1 MARIETESRSHVN
14 RQPVCRVRSNNR
26 METIGDRVRK
36 LREASKGSDGSQ
48 PLPRKELSAAVGMAK
63 TTLQTLEDN
72 NQESTKK
79 LHRLAAYF
87 RVRVEWLETGKGP
100 MYETGSPSYTVRLD
114 PAILAEAE
122 KLVGAR
128 EHWLQTR
135 YGLPERAQWLA
146 RVYERLMT
154 DGGKLTNEH
163 RAAILDDA
171 KTGEPN
177 ETQEPTG
184 KHRYG
189 KK

>member
-1 MARIETESRSHVN
+1 
-14 RQPVCRVRSNNR
+14 
-26 METIGDRVRK
+26 METIGDRIK
-36 LREASKGSDGSQ
+36 GLRMASKGADGKV
-48 PLPRKELSAAVGMAK
+48 PLSREELAKAVGMAK

-72 NQESTKK
+72 KQKTTTK

-87 RVRVEWLETGKGP
+87 HVRVAWLETGKGP
-100 MYETGSPSYTVRLD
+100 MYETGSASYTVRLD

-154 DGGKLTNEH
+154 DGGRLTNEH
-163 RAAILDDA
+163 RAAILDDS
-171 KTGEPN
+171 KTGETD
-177 ETQEPTG
+177 EAQESTG
-184 KHRYG
+184 RHRSG